1 MNATDD
7 VNVMQNFINLRSAV
21 MLALILWVGE
31 SIYSNKI
38 QLEKISIILD
48 QYRELLEETKKD
60 RVAFHALK
68 QRVEYLE
75 YQRENGQ

>member
-1 MNATDD
+1 MNSTLD
-7 VNVMQNFINLRSAV
+7 VNFMQSFINIRSAV

-48 QYRELLEETKKD
+48 QYRELLQETKKD
-60 RVAFHALK
+60 RAEFHKLK
-68 QRVEYLE
+68 QRVEYIE
-75 YQRENGQ
+75 YQLENGW